1 VTATQPMTVE
11 QFEALPDEVTDR
23 HELVEGELIPVPGST
38 LKNSLIRDNLL
49 FRLKAWSSSHDL
61 AKAVSEVDVRTISGT
76 VRRPDISI
84 FSAAQIGRF
93 AMDVVPVPEPP
104 VIAIE
109 VLSPSEG
116 MIAVGRKVAEYL
128 SAGSEEV
135 WLIDHENREV
145 HVRTA
150 DAERLLRDGK
160 TLESG
165 LLPGFHVS
173 VGELLSV

>member
-1 VTATQPMTVE
+1 MNA
-11 QFEALPDEVTDR
+11 
-23 HELVEGELIPVPGST
+23 
-38 LKNSLIRDNLL
+38 
-49 FRLKAWSSSHDL
+49 
-61 AKAVSEVDVRTISGT
+61 
-76 VRRPDISI
+76 
-84 FSAAQIGRF
+84 
-93 AMDVVPVPEPP
+93 VPVPEPP

-109 VLSPSEG
+109 VLSPPEG
-116 MIAVGRKVAEYL
+116 MIAVGRKVAECL

-150 DAERLLRDGK
+150 DGERLLRDAK

-165 LLPGFHVS
+165 LLPGFQVS

>member
-1 VTATQPMTVE
+1 MTVE

-23 HELVEGELIPVPGST
+23 HELVEGDLIPVPSST
-38 LKNSLIRDNLL
+38 LRNSLIRDRLL
-49 FRLKAWSSSHDL
+49 FFLNTWSSSQHL
-61 AKAVSEVDVRTISGT
+61 ATAVSEVDVQTGPGS

-84 FSAAQIGRF
+84 FSAEQIGRF
-93 AMDVVPVPEPP
+93 AMNVVPVPEAP

-128 SAGSEEV
+128 SAGSQEV
-135 WLIDHENREV
+135 WLVDHENREI

-160 TLESG
+160 ALESG
-165 LLPGFHVS
+165 LLRGFHVS
-173 VGELLSV
+173 VGELFSV

>member
-1 VTATQPMTVE
+1 M
-11 QFEALPDEVTDR
+11 
-23 HELVEGELIPVPGST
+23 
-38 LKNSLIRDNLL
+38 N
-49 FRLKAWSSSHDL
+49 
-61 AKAVSEVDVRTISGT
+61 
-76 VRRPDISI
+76 
-84 FSAAQIGRF
+84 
-93 AMDVVPVPEPP
+93 VVPVPEPP
-104 VIAIE
+104 MIAIE

-116 MIAVGRKVAEYL
+116 MIAVGRKVAECL